1 MAISPPSDI
10 VLDVAKAVDK
20 TDLEAARARLASASA
35 TRSASTFSL
44 SGTAAVERPISR
56 ADTPPGEDRARASH
70 VKFDAMVLRNFMEAM
85 LPAEASTVYG
95 KGLAGDMWKSMMA
108 EQIANVMAERGGV
121 GIATRV
127 LGDYYKEGDRK
138 VAVVGVDGGPQKQ
151 ALDARNMLSRAMIQ
165 EFERAVMAGH
175 DGGADGADRT

>member
-1 MAISPPSDI
+1 MG
-10 VLDVAKAVDK
+10 
-20 TDLEAARARLASASA
+20 RLASLVVCAAIAVPAAASA
-35 TRSASTFSL
+35 DVFKL
-44 SGTAAVERPISR
+44 Y
-56 ADTPPGEDRARASH
+56 GE
-70 VKFDAMVLRNFMEAM
+70 VGGGGL
-85 LPAEASTVYG
+85 YG